1 MFSESFILIT
11 ILYGFSSYF
20 HRHQGSHL
28 LAIRDGKAS
37 LNPILIRIMQA
48 FNLTFLPWFLMLWVA
63 FETVWYYPILIIL
76 FSQII
81 SFGLVFIETKF
92 NLAKSA
98 WLISLIGVVVIPVCL
113 LIIILIV
120 SSGSLIN

>member
-11 ILYGFSSYF
+11 LLYGISAYF

-28 LAIRDGKAS
+28 VAIRDGKAS
-37 LNPILIRIMQA
+37 LNPVLVRVMQG
-48 FNLTFLPWFLMLWVA
+48 FNLTFLPWLLMLWVA

-76 FSQII
+76 ISQII

-98 WLISLIGVVVIPVCL
+98 WLISLIGVLAIPLCL
-113 LIIILIV
+113 SAIILIV
-120 SSGSLIN
+120 LSSHSLN